1 MSDKRY
7 EAWDGKSYPWPPPN
21 GWYLADDEKWWP
33 EGYGPKG
40 DEQRAAG
47 SETAASSAAK
57 AKSQDAQSQVSEVDN
72 LEASASQESPRSNAG
87 AQETTRTQST
97 PRENFSSSV
106 GNRDFSADDSSG
118 GGGIL
123 KWLVLG
129 VGVLG
134 AILIALF
141 LFGGGDDGEVGQGTS
156 IDQAWAVSDGIVGI
170 QIDGPEVW
178 AADIINPVSAFA
190 GDTEG
195 VLPAVEGQQY
205 ISTNGVV
212 FKRFDQ
218 TQQFDDV
225 SFTLNVNGN
234 EYEPNADCNALAG
247 SLASNYAGDEGEGFL
262 CWLVPDADATGG
274 VLGISPGGTGTSV
287 FFQLS

>member
-40 DEQRAAG
+40 GEQRAAAAAAEAG
-47 SETAASSAAK
+47 NDKVDTAKPPHTPDEPAQTISESST
-57 AKSQDAQSQVSEVDN
+57 D
-72 LEASASQESPRSNAG
+72 SQE
-87 AQETTRTQST
+87 T
-97 PRENFSSSV
+97 PSREDFSSSI
-106 GNRDFSADDSSG
+106 GNRDFTAPDTSGG

-123 KWLVLG
+123 KWLLLA
-129 VGVLG
+129 VGLLA
-134 AILIALF
+134 AIIVALI
-141 LFGGGDDGEVGQGTS
+141 LFGGGSSEELGTGTS
-156 IDQAWAVSDGIVGI
+156 IEEAWAVSDGIVGI

-178 AADIINPVSAFA
+178 AADIVNPLATFA

-195 VLPAVEGQQY
+195 TLPAVEGQQY
-205 ISTNGVV
+205 VSTNGVV

-218 TQQFDDV
+218 TQEFGDV
-225 SFTLNVNGN
+225 SFILNVNGN
-234 EYEPNADCNALAG
+234 QYEPNADCMALAG
-247 SLASNYAGDEGEGFL
+247 SLSSNYAGEEGEGFL
-262 CWLVPDADATGG
+262 CWLVPDADAAGG
-274 VLGISPGGTGTSV
+274 VLGISPGGTDTSV